1 VTAPAAASPATR
13 RRIGGARAKGSGDAW
28 ESFLQRHIFAPLIT
42 RGHVVRV
49 DKLGPPCRTVWDSR
63 RARAA
68 MLPTGPGPADFWLL
82 LPGGRSAIVEAK
94 STADERFYRD
104 EIPAH
109 QVKHLDQAAEAGAGA
124 FLAVQFRAGPSSTAF
139 LAPWRALEWTT
150 ARTAESVTAADL
162 AAFGLN
168 SWQDAAR
175 ILGAKL

>member
-1 VTAPAAASPATR
+1 VTAPAIGPPPA
-13 RRIGGARAKGSGDAW
+13 RRILGGHRARGNGDAW
-28 ESFLQRHIFAPLIT
+28 EAALQTLYFKPLVT

-49 DKLGPPCRTVWDSR
+49 DKLGPPARAVWDSR
-63 RARAA
+63 RRCAT
-68 MLPTGPGPADFWLL
+68 LVPTAPGPADFWLL

-109 QVKHLDQAAEAGAGA
+109 QVKHLDQAAESGAGA

-139 LAPWRALEWTT
+139 LAPWRAVEWTK

-162 AAFGLN
+162 AAFALN

-175 ILGAKL
+175 ILGTKL